1 MMGRSHKKISDLV
14 AAGVLKATA
23 DNRIF
28 ESSIKEYNN
37 TSRANC

>member
-23 DNRIF
+23 DNRILRVLLK
-28 ESSIKEYNN
+28 STT
-37 TSRANC
+37 TSKAVH

>member
-14 AAGVLKATA
+14 AEGVLKATA

-37 TSRANC
+37 K